1 MGLFDSNG
9 PGVKYRFAPN
19 EYQPT
24 DVNNFSYYSG
34 SQITIW
40 FGDIWVDDITAI
52 SWQYN
57 QEKRP
62 IYGYASQHFDAVAK
76 GQVLVQGQIRINFRN
91 QGYLSYIIRELPK
104 LREGLKA
111 YQSQEAY
118 EQVWQALR
126 PVISSHLKN
135 GTFGPTTVQEIL
147 DFPKREDF
155 WEVSKLY
162 EDAIWGDRTVDE
174 KEREKIKTPDIT
186 QQEAFPEGFNILI
199 TYGDPQAAEPQ
210 SINDVM
216 ASTTKSLI
224 GVHLLG
230 SSQVIEINGEP
241 TQEMYTFMAHDMDK
255 YMGTAF

>member
-1 MGLFDSNG
+1 MGIFDSNG
-9 PGVKYRFAPN
+9 PGVKYRFAPKN
-19 EYQPT
+19 YQPT
-24 DVNNFSYYSG
+24 DVQSFGYYSG
-34 SQITIW
+34 AQITIW

-76 GQVLVQGQIRINFRN
+76 GQVLVQGQLRINFRN
-91 QGYLSYIIRELPK
+91 QGYLSYIMRSLPRLQED
-104 LREGLKA
+104 LRTYQSQDSYENMWEGLK
-111 YQSQEAY
+111 
-118 EQVWQALR
+118 
-126 PVISSHLKN
+126 PVISTHLKN
-135 GTFGPTTVQEIL
+135 GTFGPTTFQEIL
-147 DFPKREDF
+147 DLPKRSDF
-155 WEVSKLY
+155 WQVSKVY
-162 EDAIWGDRTVDE
+162 EDAIWGE
-174 KEREKIKTPDIT
+174 LPEEEREKIKTPDIT
-186 QQEAFPEGFNILI
+186 QQELFPEGFNILV
-199 TYGDPQAAEPQ
+199 TYGDPQAAEPK

-241 TQEMYTFMAHDMDK
+241 TQEMYTFMARDMDK

>member
-1 MGLFDSNG
+1 MGIFDQNG
-9 PGVKYRFAPN
+9 PGVKYRFAPKN
-19 EYQPT
+19 YQPT
-24 DVNNFSYYSG
+24 DVQSFSYYSG

-52 SWQYN
+52 TWQYN

-76 GQVLVQGQIRINFRN
+76 GQVLVQGQLRINFRN
-91 QGYLSYIIRELPK
+91 NGYLSYILRQLPRLQAELK
-104 LREGLKA
+104 S
-111 YQSQEAY
+111 YQSADAY
-118 EQVWQALR
+118 ERVWAGLR
-126 PVISSHLKN
+126 PVISQHLRN
-135 GTFGPTTVQEIL
+135 GTFGPTTFQEIL
-147 DFPKREDF
+147 DLPKRDDF
-155 WEVSKLY
+155 WEVSKVY
-162 EDAIWGDRTVDE
+162 EDAIWGELPQED
-174 KEREKIKTPDIT
+174 REKIKTPDIT
-186 QQEAFPEGFNILI
+186 QQELFPEGFNILI

-230 SSQVIEINGEP
+230 SSQVIQINGEP
-241 TQEMYTFMAHDMDK
+241 TQEEYTFMARDMDK